1 MTTNEVREYLKS
13 YRNYKNRVAYIEN
26 KILNVH
32 SIQYNKVIGRTSEP
46 KTQNDYILM
55 KEECKKKM
63 ESIKQ
68 TIEKVNNITY
78 RNILFYRYIE
88 CLSVYDIAEIMD
100 YSLSTVRVYILKGIT
115 ELANI
120 LEWCYSSFKA
130 VSNLAKY

>member
-68 TIEKVNNITY
+68 TIEK
-78 RNILFYRYIE
+78 
-88 CLSVYDIAEIMD
+88 S
-100 YSLSTVRVYILKGIT
+100 K
-115 ELANI
+115 
-120 LEWCYSSFKA
+120 
-130 VSNLAKY
+130 

>member
-1 MTTNEVREYLKS
+1 MTTNEVREYLKR
-13 YRNYKNRVAYIEN
+13 YRNYKDRVAYIDN
-26 KILNVH
+26 KVLNVH
-32 SIQYNKVIGRTSEP
+32 SIQYNKVKGRTSEP

-88 CLSVYDIAEIMD
+88 CLGVNDIAEIMD
-100 YSLSTVRVYILKGIT
+100 YSISTIRLYIFKGIR

-130 VSNLAKY
+130 VSNLAY